1 MFQIVELEDV
11 IRIPPSSFSGSLK
24 KSTMEILKKKYEST
38 IDPEFGFIIIVTDV
52 HVRSVG
58 KIIPGDGATFHRT
71 KFSILT
77 FFPKIQEIV
86 EGDILEITDFGA
98 FVRIGPTDAL
108 LHLSQIMDD
117 YLTSDVKQGMIVAN
131 QSKRTLKVGN
141 RMRVRIT
148 AASLGKGTSLGK
160 IGVTCRQPFLGSLE
174 WLEQD
179 LQKLNT
185 VDQPKKSVVK
195 KS

>member
-1 MFQIVELEDV
+1 MELV
-11 IRIPPSSFSGSLK
+11 FI
-24 KSTMEILKKKYEST
+24 STMEILKKKYEST